1 MSINNVEVILRE
13 SVAGVGKVGDAVK
26 VKAGHAF
33 NFLIPQSKAILMT
46 EQNKQQFEKER
57 VELEKKAA
65 EQRKTA
71 EEQAKSVEKLVLE
84 HTVKTSA
91 DGKLFGSVTVRDV
104 IAILEAKEINV
115 SKQNIKLVGGNI
127 HHAGDYQ
134 VELTF
139 YADVVALVD
148 LKIIS
153 NHPEYKPEAELEQV
167 ASEEEVAPLAQEGTE
182 TSEDVAPEES
192 SLVSEADS
200 KPE

>member
-1 MSINNVEVILRE
+1 MSINNVEIILRE
-13 SVAGVGKVGDAVK
+13 SVAGLGKVGDAVT

-46 EQNKQQFEKER
+46 EENKQQFEKER

-71 EEQAKSVEKLVLE
+71 EEQAKSVKKLVLE

-153 NHPEYKPEAELEQV
+153 NHPEYQPEAELEQV
-167 ASEEEVAPLAQEGTE
+167 VTEEEAAPSEQASETAEDAAAEDASLDSEE
-182 TSEDVAPEES
+182 
-192 SLVSEADS
+192 DS